1 MKVVWLVSNY
11 PSQYNLTSGIFY
23 QRMAEALALK
33 SIYICVIAPTPY
45 SNSLLGKISTRWSI
59 YRKYPEFE
67 IKNGV
72 KIYRPRYLALPG
84 QNKYI
89 STPYLIYLAIRH
101 HLVFDDANIID
112 AHYAF
117 PFGYVARLLSR
128 KYKIPHVVSFRGDDV
143 NIDPYYSK
151 KTNQYFIKSV
161 EKSTAQIAVS
171 KAIAK
176 KAKELS
182 GVEPIVVNVGLELP
196 QKLIIMERKK
206 NKVFT
211 FVFVGALTRDKGL
224 HLIVELL
231 KENENLSSNNFSW
244 VVIGEGPF
252 GDQLSQFSNVILPG
266 KLPNKEVLEYMIDAD
281 LMVFP
286 SLHEGMPN
294 VLKEA
299 GSVALPIIASD
310 VGGIPD
316 LLNFGE
322 RGLLFKRNDYNNFKE
337 SLFCAMD
344 DYEIMLGKAK
354 KLQKYIY
361 DNFDINKNV
370 DQLIAVYNQVLNK

>member
-11 PSQYNLTSGIFY
+11 PHKYNYTSGIFY
-23 QRMAEALALK
+23 QRMSEALASK
-33 SIYICVIAPTPY
+33 GIDITVIAPTPY
-45 SNSLLGKISTRWSI
+45 SNSLLSKISTKWSI
-59 YRKYPEFE
+59 YKKYPDFEF
-67 IKNGV
+67 KNGV

-89 STPYLIYLAIRH
+89 STPYLMYHAIRN
-101 HLVFDDANIID
+101 HLVFDNADIID

-128 KYKIPHVVSFRGDDV
+128 KYKIPYVVSFRGDDV
-143 NIDPYYSK
+143 NIDPCYSK
-151 KTNQYFIKSV
+151 KTKQYFIKSV
-161 EKSTAQIAVS
+161 EKSTIQIAVS
-171 KAIAK
+171 KAISS

-182 GVEPIVVNVGLELP
+182 GIEPVVVNVGLELP
-196 QKLIIMERKK
+196 HEFIIKEHKK

-211 FVFVGALTRDKGL
+211 FIFVGALTWDKGL
-224 HLIVELL
+224 HLIVKLL
-231 KENENLSSNNFSW
+231 KENEILSSNKYSW
-244 VVIGEGPF
+244 IIIGEGPF
-252 GDQLSQFSNVILPG
+252 SEQLSQFSNVILPG
-266 KLPNKEVLEYMIDAD
+266 QLPNKDVLEYMIYAD

-299 GSVALPIIASD
+299 GSVALPIVASD

-316 LLNFGE
+316 LLNFGD

-337 SLFCAMD
+337 SLFSAMD
-344 DYEIMLGKAK
+344 DYEIMLEKAK

-361 DNFDINKNV
+361 ENFDIYKNA
-370 DQLIAVYNQVLNK
+370 DQLIGVYNQVLNN